1 VAEGVVRLQLLLL
14 PPLALATAGAAAAAG
29 GGWLVLLAPAAVAL
43 TLHAQLVVRTG
54 VRSWLPATGTAA
66 LLGAGL
72 AILFLV
78 VGPVLGLYQTRTVL
92 SGSMRPTFGPGDV
105 IVVTRMRAE
114 AVRVGDVI
122 SFHAPLA
129 PHQVETH
136 RVTDVLR
143 RGHEPIVETKGDA
156 NDSLDPWQAELHGG
170 TLWRYR
176 LRVPLLGYPLLLLR
190 EPWARHVTVL
200 LLPALL
206 ALWALARVWRPAG
219 PRVLEHA

>member
-1 VAEGVVRLQLLLL
+1 VTEGVVRLQLLLL
-14 PPLALATAGAAAAAG
+14 PPLVLALAGAAAAAG

-54 VRSWLPATGTAA
+54 VRSWLPAAGTAA
-66 LLGAGL
+66 LVCGGL
-72 AILFLV
+72 AIVFFV

-92 SGSMRPTFGPGDV
+92 SGSMRPTFGSGDV
-105 IVVTRMRAE
+105 ILVTRLRAE
-114 AVRVGDVI
+114 GVRVGDVI
-122 SFHAPLA
+122 SFHAPVA

-136 RVTDVLR
+136 RVAAILR

-156 NDSLDPWQAELHGG
+156 NDSLDPWQAQLHGG

-176 LRVPLLGYPLLLLR
+176 LRVPLLGYPLLVLR
-190 EPWARHVTVL
+190 EPWVRDLTVL
-200 LLPALL
+200 VLPALL
-206 ALWALARVWRPAG
+206 ALWGLARVWRPAR